1 MSMSLTLVYLKVV
14 VVSYTLLR
22 FLVKAI
28 DYFSL
33 LLVSYKDRIT
43 SSCNYKVSFN
53 YVNTCI
59 ELVANY
65 SLTLLFGLTTI

>member
-1 MSMSLTLVYLKVV
+1 MSISLTLVYLKVV

-33 LLVSYKDRIT
+33 LLISYKDRIT
-43 SSCNYKVSFN
+43 SSYNYKVSSN

-59 ELVANY
+59 KLIVDYLLA
-65 SLTLLFGLTTI
+65 LLFSLTTI